1 MRRSRHVATLALA
14 VAASCSEEESLRP
27 IPVDVETGGALTA
40 TVVEGNRLVVAAT
53 DGRVLLDGLGP
64 GAVADGAAPLVGFAT
79 RDVTT
84 TYEMQFGAFKPT
96 ITPSGPWT
104 VATSVHADGSIV
116 SVGAAGAELARLAFS
131 SPEEGHLVVELALPP
146 GAEPSGDPSTATRLS
161 WGFACDAEDHFAGFG
176 AQTWDADHRG
186 QSVPTFV
193 TEGGIG
199 KSTTDDYVGLWML
212 QGQRHSSHAPIP
224 QYLSRRGYVATLET
238 DRNSTFA
245 LCSERETAA
254 RLEVDLPATLH
265 LFDGPAPAQAIERA
279 SATFGRPRTPPRVAF
294 APWLDAV
301 FGSDNVRRVAQKLRD
316 ENIPVSVIWTEDWRG
331 GDWSNDN
338 YSLKEEWEVD
348 RSLYPDIE
356 ALADDLHALGY
367 HFHVYFNPFVYQGSK
382 AWAETQP
389 NGWLVKRADGTDYTF
404 PGAKFTD
411 TGLIDLDDPD
421 ARAWAIGKMQDAIA
435 LGADGWMNDF
445 AEWLPT
451 DAVTAAGPAYERHN
465 LYPVEWARAARAAID
480 GVDDGTER
488 LFFGRSAWFGTPELM
503 DVFWAGDQRTTFDAD
518 DGMPTVVPQA
528 IGLGVVGISTFGHDI
543 AGYQSANNP
552 GSTKEL
558 YFRWTELGAWS
569 PVMRTHHGAQPD
581 LEWSWEKDDETIAHF
596 RRYAEL
602 HMSLVPTFA
611 GLAAE
616 ATATG
621 LPIWRGLALRYP
633 EDAAVWPITDQIML
647 GDGLMI
653 APVQSDG
660 ARARDVYFPAG
671 RWYSWTGRNGTV
683 VGPAT
688 LSVDAPLGEI
698 PVFARAGAIVPTY
711 PPGVMTLVNGSA
723 EVPDASLVG
732 DDRVVFVFLGADG
745 AFTEADG
752 LSYAL
757 TSTDVGGALAL
768 SLDGAAL
775 LDCGVGNLAPC
786 VAEQSDT
793 SVVVRLAPTDA
804 AIRTLALRGSTGG
817 TATLTLDVPPTA
829 SFELRFRR

>member
-1 MRRSRHVATLALA
+1 MRPTKSLATVALSF
-14 VAASCSEEESLRP
+14 AASCATEEVIAP
-27 IPVDVETGGALTA
+27 IPIPIDVGGSFAA
-40 TVVEGNRLVVAAT
+40 KIADGNRLVIAAA
-53 DGRVLLDGLGP
+53 DGRVFFDGLPPGP
-64 GAVADGAAPLVGFAT
+64 APDGAPPLVGFAT
-79 RDVTT
+79 REQAT

-104 VATSVHADGSIV
+104 VARSLRVDGSV
-116 SVGAAGAELARLAFS
+116 VTVGSGSTELATLTFS
-131 SPEEGHLVVELALPP
+131 TPEAGHLVVELAAPP
-146 GAEPSGDPSTATRLS
+146 GVDPGAADPSRAVRLS
-161 WGFACDAEDHFAGFG
+161 WGFACDADDHFAGFG

-193 TEGGIG
+193 AEGGIG
-199 KSTTDDYVGLWML
+199 KSTTDDFTGLWML

-224 QYLSRRGYVATLET
+224 QYLSRRGYIATLES
-238 DRNSTFA
+238 DRNATFA
-245 LCSERETAA
+245 LCSEREDAA
-254 RLEVDLPATLH
+254 RLELDLPAKLH
-265 LFDGPAPAQAIERA
+265 VFDGPTPPEAIERA
-279 SATFGRPRTPPRVAF
+279 TATFGRPRTPPRVAF

-348 RSLYPDIE
+348 RTLYPDIE

-367 HFHVYFNPFVYQGSK
+367 HFHVYFNPFIYQDSK

-404 PGAKFTD
+404 AGAKFTD
-411 TGLIDLDDPD
+411 TGLIDLDNPD
-421 ARAWAIGKMQDAIA
+421 ARAWAVGKMQDAIA

-465 LYPVEWARAARAAID
+465 LYPVAWAETARAAID

-488 LFFGRSAWFGTPELM
+488 LFFGRSAWFGTPEIM
-503 DVFWAGDQRTTFDAD
+503 DVFWGGDQRTTFDAD
-518 DGMPTVVPQA
+518 DGLPTVVPQA
-528 IGLGVVGISTFGHDI
+528 IGLGVVGISTYGHDI

-611 GLAAE
+611 GLAAH
-616 ATATG
+616 ATETG
-621 LPIWRGLALRYP
+621 LPIWRGLALHFP
-633 EDAAVWPITDQIML
+633 DDAAAWPITDQIML
-647 GDGLMI
+647 GDGVLV
-653 APVQSDG
+653 APVQVDG
-660 ARARDVYFPAG
+660 ARARDVYLPAG
-671 RWYSWTGRNGTV
+671 RWYPWQGGAFID
-683 VGPAT
+683 GPTTISAAA
-688 LSVDAPLGEI
+688 DLGEI
-698 PVFARAGAIVPTY
+698 PVFGRAGGIVPTY

-723 EVPDASLVG
+723 SVPDASLVG
-732 DDRVVFVFLGADG
+732 DDRIVYVFLGADG

-752 LSYAL
+752 HAYTL
-757 TSTDVGGALAL
+757 TSAPIEGVLTLM
-768 SLDGAAL
+768 LDGL
-775 LDCGVGNLAPC
+775 PLEFCKGGTPGSC
-786 VAEQSDT
+786 VLEAISEV
-793 SVVVRLAPTDA
+793 VVVRLDPTTAPT
-804 AIRTLALRGSTGG
+804 RTLTLRGTGE
-817 TATLTLDVPPTA
+817 ATLTLTVPPTA
-829 SFELRFRR
+829 TVEVRLRR